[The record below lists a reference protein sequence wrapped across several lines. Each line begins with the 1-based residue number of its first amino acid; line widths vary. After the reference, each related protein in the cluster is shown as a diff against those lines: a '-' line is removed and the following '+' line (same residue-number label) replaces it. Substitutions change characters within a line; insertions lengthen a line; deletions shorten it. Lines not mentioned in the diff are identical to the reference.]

1 MTYTITQVYLDFDI
15 MMFVMLKNM
24 IRQIRIYFGTC
35 VCYVTL
41 EMRHRVKY
49 FSTKCQCFKEKLDFT
64 LISG

>member
-41 EMRHRVKY
+41 EMRHRVK
-49 FSTKCQCFKEKLDFT
+49 
-64 LISG
+64 ISQQNFNASKKN